1 MSDKN
6 ISEIIIDL
14 DNVFDLNLYDESTM
28 LQYAAKE
35 QLEQLMEGFVSDA
48 KKYNKLNPFQPNS
61 GKLPDNIIRKNNTIF
76 INGQRGTG
84 KTTFLRAMLDYYS
97 NNDEGICPLA
107 FIDPTLI
114 ETHQNILVDI
124 VVKFRRLYSEKLK
137 YCADEDINHQLN
149 ACLEEMAEGLKLASH
164 HKTNHDKHDDSWFLS
179 QALKNAQSGQY
190 LEEKVHLFINKV
202 AEALNIELFIIAIDD
217 VDTHTQKAY
226 DVLETIR
233 RYLSHPRLVVLISGD
248 LKLYNYIVK
257 NQKYLEL
264 QSSSKKENDEKEA
277 RGLVRHLTQQYMIKV
292 FPAYQRIDLQLL
304 IQLFKSQERSV
315 FFAKNNKKYKGIE
328 GADPHKNGPSPD
340 FLFDIIS
347 RSLKVKKDQQE
358 YFRDFILS
366 QPIRTVVQFL
376 RMMPINQNG
385 ELNELSKLT
394 EVIIST
400 LKRIF
405 LGEFIEQG
413 IDDDLSEKGT
423 KDFNKIACA
432 IFNVCHRHGDL
443 ETGFYL
449 RPDSDDDAYNAVKMY
464 LAMLVSRFLKE
475 NTLSNS
481 LTFMLTSAMPS
492 NLYMHYLAEK
502 ESAGTNRPRAY
513 IEYLGLT
520 QGENVT
526 GVVAHCNP
534 IIFHEHGNIAKK
546 IHGGVIRIN
555 RRRSKFFSINRFK
568 KITGWNENNLI
579 ISLDWLSRNLA
590 KVNNNYIDVVAVVTI
605 LASASSVQE
614 GAEKRDYISVFS
626 LLAVMAR
633 LLDENVDYSIERFIS
648 VQTFGYPAF
657 LDRRKET
664 EDEADAEDDDSDDN
678 TQYSENK
685 NNFIDILNDKITEW
699 KKTGEI
705 ICSSLL
711 MGKVWERIQYTLLSA
726 SKDSASSKFL
736 YPGVADKEDI
746 LLGDLFSSFV
756 FGVINS
762 FLIEEVNYNPDIP
775 ENLVKRFVSAKNT
788 ATSPRELIN
797 NINRVIGFVDNEK
810 SEGKEH
816 KFAILLPVTSAIIR
830 CPLILPFLLPDF
842 KPSSFCQVDLEN
854 KKTTLWKVK
863 DDVKTDGEKLYQA
876 ILSTGLLNDLY
887 SIEGIKDVSGQGDP
901 ASEPTQESSTPS
913 GDNYLYISR
922 LPISGC
928 FITPKENTS
937 STSNKR
943 GRKATGASPATAAP
957 QPDNK

>member
-14 DNVFDLNLYDESTM
+14 DNAFDLNRYDANTM

-35 QLEQLMEGFVSDA
+35 QLEQLMEGFVENA
-48 KKYNKLNPFQPNS
+48 KTYNKDNLCQPKS
-61 GKLPDNIIRKNNTIF
+61 GKLLDNIIRKNNTIF

-84 KTTFLRAMLDYYS
+84 KTTFLRAILDYYP
-97 NNDEGICPLA
+97 NNDKGICPLA

-124 VVKFRRLYSEKLK
+124 MVKFKQLYSEKLK
-137 YCADEDINHQLN
+137 YCADEEVNRQLN
-149 ACLEEMAEGLKLASH
+149 TCLEEMAEGLKLASH

-190 LEEKVHLFINKV
+190 LEEHVHRFINKV
-202 AEALNIELFIIAIDD
+202 AKALNIELFIIAIDD

-257 NQKYLEL
+257 NQKQLEL
-264 QSSSKKENDEKEA
+264 QSGSKKENDEKEA

-376 RMMPINQNG
+376 RLMPVNDNS
-385 ELNELSKLT
+385 ELNEFSKLT
-394 EVIIST
+394 EIIISA

-405 LGEFIEQG
+405 LGEFIDQG
-413 IDDDLSEKGT
+413 IDDDLSEKGA

-432 IFNVCHRHGDL
+432 IFNVCYQHGDL

-475 NTLSNS
+475 NTLSNA
-481 LTFMLTSAMPS
+481 LTFMLTSAMPA

-502 ESAGTNRPRAY
+502 ESGESNLPRSY

-520 QGENVT
+520 RGESVT
-526 GVVAHCNP
+526 GVAAHFNP
-534 IIFHEHGNIAKK
+534 IIFHGNDKK
-546 IHGGVIRIN
+546 LKQIHGGVIRIN
-555 RRRSKFFSINRFK
+555 RRRSKYFSKNRFK
-568 KITGWNENNLI
+568 NLTGWEEGNLI
-579 ISLDWLSRNLA
+579 SSLDWLSRNLE
-590 KVNNNYIDVVAVVTI
+590 KVNNNYIDFVAAVTI
-605 LASASSVQE
+605 LASSNSVQE

-626 LLAVMAR
+626 LLAVMVR
-633 LLDENVDYSIERFIS
+633 LLGENGKDSVEHFIS
-648 VQTFGYPAF
+648 VLTFGYPAF
-657 LDRRKET
+657 LNRQKET
-664 EDEADAEDDDSDDN
+664 DDEEGDDS
-678 TQYSENK
+678 SEGDAQDAGNE
-685 NNFIDILNDKITEW
+685 FIKTLNEKITLW
-699 KKTGEI
+699 KGLSELT
-705 ICSSLL
+705 CSSLL
-711 MGKVWERIQYTLLSA
+711 MGKIWERVQYTLLSA
-726 SKDSASSKFL
+726 SDDFSGKKFL
-736 YPGVADKEDI
+736 YKNENKKEDV
-746 LLGDLFSSFV
+746 LLGHLFSSFV

-762 FLIEEVNYNPDIP
+762 FMIEEVNYTPDIP

-788 ATSPRELIN
+788 ATSPIELIN
-797 NINRVIGFVDNEK
+797 NINRVIDFIN
-810 SEGKEH
+810 KESKAC
-816 KFAILLPVTSAIIR
+816 KFAVLLPVTSAIIR
-830 CPLILPFLLPDF
+830 CPLILPFLLPDL
-842 KPSSFCQVDLEN
+842 KPSSFCQESSKDNSQEE
-854 KKTTLWKVK
+854 KDITLWKIK
-863 DDVKTDGEKLYQA
+863 GSVKTDKEKLYQVV
-876 ILSTGLLNDLY
+876 LSTGLLNDLY
-887 SIEGIKDVSGQGDP
+887 SIEEMKDAPVQKNLALVQNQKDS
-901 ASEPTQESSTPS
+901 TSST
-913 GDNYLYISR
+913 DNYLYISR
-922 LPISGC
+922 LPVSGC
-928 FITPKENTS
+928 FITQGKNIEETKEM
-937 STSNKR
+937 
-943 GRKATGASPATAAP
+943 AAP
-957 QPDNK
+957 QSDNK

>member
-6 ISEIIIDL
+6 ISEITIDL
-14 DNVFDLNLYDESTM
+14 DNVFDLNKYEVSTM

-35 QLEQLMEGFVSDA
+35 QLDQLLNGFVKNLENYREAKSCQSNSD
-48 KKYNKLNPFQPNS
+48 KLLN
-61 GKLPDNIIRKNNTIF
+61 NIFRSNNTIF

-124 VVKFRRLYSEKLK
+124 VVKFRQLYSEKLK
-137 YCADEDINHQLN
+137 YCADENINHQLN

-164 HKTNHDKHDDSWFLS
+164 HKENHDKHDDGWFLS
-179 QALKNAQSGQY
+179 QALKSAKSGQY
-190 LEEKVHLFINKV
+190 LEERLHRFINEI
-202 AEALNIELFIIAIDD
+202 AEVLNKELFIIAIDD
-217 VDTHTQKAY
+217 VDTHTEKAY
-226 DVLETIR
+226 EVLETIR
-233 RYLSHPRLVVLISGD
+233 RYLNHPRVVVLISGD

-257 NQKYLEL
+257 NQKKIEL
-264 QSSSKKENDEKEA
+264 QSGDEKESDEKES
-277 RGLVRHLTQQYMIKV
+277 RDLILHLTQQYMIKV

-304 IQLFKSQERSV
+304 NQLFESQERKV
-315 FFAKNNKKYKGIE
+315 FFSKNDKKYKGVE
-328 GADPHKNGPSPD
+328 GANPHVNGPSPD

-376 RMMPINQNG
+376 RMMPVNQNG

-394 EVIIST
+394 ETIISA

-405 LGEFIEQG
+405 LGEFIDQG
-413 IDDDLSEKGT
+413 IDDNLSEEGG

-475 NTLSNS
+475 NTLSNA

-502 ESAGTNRPRAY
+502 EKGVNNLPRAY
-513 IEYLGLT
+513 VEYLGLT
-520 QGENVT
+520 RGENVT

-534 IIFHEHGNIAKK
+534 VIFHGYDNALKQ
-546 IHGGVIRIN
+546 IHGGVIKVN
-555 RRRSKFFSINRFK
+555 RKRSSRFDAGHFEK
-568 KITGWNENNLI
+568 LTGCGKDDLI
-579 ISLDWLSRNLA
+579 KSLSWLSSNLD
-590 KVNNNYIDVVAVVTI
+590 KVNQNYVDVVSAVTI

-614 GAEKRDYISVFS
+614 GAEKRDYISAFS
-626 LLAVMAR
+626 LLAVMTR
-633 LLDENVDYSIERFIS
+633 LLDKNSNYSVERFIS

-664 EDEADAEDDDSDDN
+664 EDAVDKEDEDTDDN
-678 TQYSENK
+678 TQYLENK
-685 NNFIDILNDKITEW
+685 NNFIDILNAKIAEW

-705 ICSSLL
+705 SCSSLL
-711 MGKVWERIQYTLLSA
+711 MGKIWERIQYTFLPASEDFA
-726 SKDSASSKFL
+726 SKKFL
-736 YPGVADKEDI
+736 YPSAPDKEDI
-746 LLGDLFSSFV
+746 LLGHLFSSFV

-762 FLIEEVNYNPDIP
+762 FMIEEVNYNPDIP

-788 ATSPRELIN
+788 ATSPRELVN
-797 NINRVIGFVDNEK
+797 NINRVIGFIDDEK

-816 KFAILLPVTSAIIR
+816 KFVILLPVTSAIIR
-830 CPLILPFLLPDF
+830 CPLILPFLLPDL
-842 KPSSFCQVDLEN
+842 KPSSFCQVDSE
-854 KKTTLWKVK
+854 KKEITLWKINGGVK
-863 DDVKTDGEKLYQA
+863 KDGEKLYQA

-887 SIEGIKDVSGQGDP
+887 SI
-901 ASEPTQESSTPS
+901 ASEPTQESRTPS

-922 LPISGC
+922 LPVSGC

-937 STSNKR
+937 STSNKK
-943 GRKATGASPATAAP
+943 GRKAMGASPATVAS
-957 QPDNK
+957 QPDNQ

>member
-6 ISEIIIDL
+6 ISEITIDL
-14 DNVFDLNLYDESTM
+14 DNVFDLNKYEVSTM

-35 QLEQLMEGFVSDA
+35 QLEHLIEGFVRDA
-48 KKYNKLNPFQPNS
+48 KKYNKLNPFQPKS

-124 VVKFRRLYSEKLK
+124 VVKFRQLYSEKLK
-137 YCADEDINHQLN
+137 YCADENINHQLN

-190 LEEKVHLFINKV
+190 LEEHVHRFINKV

-257 NQKYLEL
+257 NQKQLEL
-264 QSSSKKENDEKEA
+264 QSGSKKENDEKEA

-292 FPAYQRIDLQLL
+292 FPAYQRIDLRLL
-304 IQLFKSQERSV
+304 TQLFENQEKRV
-315 FFAKNNKKYKGIE
+315 FFANNDKKYKGVE
-328 GADPHKNGPSPD
+328 GSELHTDGQSPD

-347 RSLKVKKDQQE
+347 LSLKVKKDQQE

-376 RMMPINQNG
+376 RMMPVNDNS
-385 ELNELSKLT
+385 ELNALSMLT
-394 EVIIST
+394 ETIISA

-405 LGEFIEQG
+405 LGEFIGQG
-413 IDDDLSEKGT
+413 IDDNLSEEGG

-475 NTLSNS
+475 NTLSNA
-481 LTFMLTSAMPS
+481 LTFMLTSAMPA

-502 ESAGTNRPRAY
+502 ENGESNLPRAY

-534 IIFHEHGNIAKK
+534 IIFHGHDKKSKK
-546 IHGGVIRIN
+546 IHGGVIRVN
-555 RRRSKFFSINRFK
+555 RRRSKYFSKDRFK
-568 KITGWNENNLI
+568 KLTGWEENNLI
-579 ISLDWLSRNLA
+579 SSLDWLSRNLA
-590 KVNNNYIDVVAVVTI
+590 KVNDNYIDVVAAVTI
-605 LASASSVQE
+605 LTSASSVQE

-633 LLDENVDYSIERFIS
+633 LLGENSKDSVERFIS

-664 EDEADAEDDDSDDN
+664 EDETDEADKVDDDN
-678 TQYSENK
+678 TQDSEK
-685 NNFIDILNDKITEW
+685 NFITILN
-699 KKTGEI
+699 KTIGKWQEMSDVT
-705 ICSSLL
+705 CSSLL
-711 MGKVWERIQYTLLSA
+711 MGKAWERIQYALLSA
-726 SKDSASSKFL
+726 SDDFSSKKFL
-736 YPGVADKEDI
+736 YKNENKTEDI
-746 LLGDLFSSFV
+746 LLGHLFSSFV
-756 FGVINS
+756 FGMINS
-762 FLIEEVNYNPDIP
+762 FMIEEVNYNPDIP
-775 ENLVKRFVSAKNT
+775 EELVKRFVSAKNT
-788 ATSPRELIN
+788 ATSPRELTN
-797 NINRVIGFVDNEK
+797 NINRVIGFIDDKNK
-810 SEGKEH
+810 QSEDKEN
-816 KFAILLPVTSAIIR
+816 KFIILLPVTSAIIR
-830 CPLILPFLLPDF
+830 CPLILPFLLPDL
-842 KPSSFCQVDLEN
+842 KPSSFCQGDSE
-854 KKTTLWKVK
+854 KKKITLWKINGG
-863 DDVKTDGEKLYQA
+863 VKTDGEKLYQA
-876 ILSTGLLNDLY
+876 ILSTELLNDLY
-887 SIEGIKDVSGQGDP
+887 SIEEMQDV
-901 ASEPTQESSTPS
+901 ASDQKNKTPVQNQEGGTPS
-913 GDNYLYISR
+913 EDNYLYISR

-928 FITPKENTS
+928 FITQGKNTKG
-937 STSNKR
+937 TK
-943 GRKATGASPATAAP
+943 GTAAS
-957 QPDNK
+957 QPDNQ